1 MNNIKKAIEVLIKAA
16 SLGEY
21 SELEKMI
28 VDEAILVCSQIQF
41 QEPKKEENY
50 ENDEQESSKEEN
62 LEEKEEEKS

>member
-1 MNNIKKAIEVLIKAA
+1 MNKIKKAIEVLIKAA

-41 QEPKKEENY
+41 QEPKKEEDY
-50 ENDEQESSKEEN
+50 EQESSKEEN
-62 LEEKEEEKS
+62 LEEKEEEKG